1 MLVTSLFANPV
12 LALDSEDSQIFI
24 TGFNAYQK
32 RDYQGAIDKMSLVLQ
47 KYPDTPLRDMAIFW
61 LARANYKAGNEKD
74 AARYMAQ
81 FLREYPDSP
90 LKGTVEDSL
99 LQSAA
104 RYEKGEPI
112 LAAGQD
118 NAAAEKLA
126 AAKAEADRQ
135 AARKAELER
144 LAAQKAEADRVA
156 AEQAA
161 ASQAAAAKL
170 AADQAAAKA
179 AQEKLAA
186 DRLAAEQAAAAQAAA
201 QKLAAEKAESD
212 RLAAQK
218 AAAAKLA
225 AEQAAAR
232 AAQEKAAAE
241 KLAAEQAA
249 AQKLAAE
256 KAESERLAMQ
266 KAEADRLAAENAA
279 AAKLAAEQAAAKAAQ
294 ERAAADR
301 LAAEQAAAQKLAAE
315 KAEAERQ
322 AARKAELERLA
333 AQKAEADR
341 LAADQAAAKAAQ
353 EKLAADRL
361 AAEQAAAAQAAAQ
374 KLAAEK
380 AESERLAAQKAAA
393 AKLAAEQAAARAA
406 QEKAAAEK
414 VALAAPV
421 VTAPAVAPAP
431 HSDAMREKAIAEYKN
446 VIDRYPGTTA
456 AVSAAAKLKTFGIV
470 YPQEAA
476 IAAAPAVRPGEK
488 AQILTL
494 EVDQSSAMTFNLL
507 PMEQSSVVGK
517 RVVIPFEVSNRGN
530 GMDNF
535 AFESGFPAEFKAQ
548 FTSAAD
554 MNVPL
559 GSTPQLAPGESFR
572 GAVGITIPSGAID
585 GQKINYPLRLSSQAT
600 PEVSQTRQVSL
611 VASAPLLRAVIKG
624 DKGLILPGEKVV
636 YRIAL
641 LNIGTSAAP
650 SVTMRL
656 NYPPQYEPVDF
667 AAAGFRKDVNGV
679 LEHDPLRINS
689 GESKEFNVVFKLKEE
704 AIARQ
709 ELFLRCD
716 TVNNELDTRDSFIS
730 TASLVQGVSGVAVRT
745 TAGKVAVIPGQ
756 TVAIPLVVT
765 NTGNLT
771 ENIAVR
777 LDLPA
782 NLRGT
787 LFHDLNRDGIR
798 QVNEPAITRTPA
810 LSPKEEAYLLLE
822 VATPSTMSDGSEARL
837 GLVLVPESEQSK
849 QAVLNALVVFTRP
862 VVEMVMSGKGGKLK
876 PGDVS
881 SFELT
886 GINRG
891 SLLAR
896 VVEMRSTMPAN
907 LELVTSEPPV
917 SGGQDGNYLWRFAE
931 LGAGEKKVVKVTF
944 KVKQGIAV
952 GTSIQVKN
960 IITYEDPLGNGY

>member
-1 MLVTSLFANPV
+1 
-12 LALDSEDSQIFI
+12 
-24 TGFNAYQK
+24 
-32 RDYQGAIDKMSLVLQ
+32 
-47 KYPDTPLRDMAIFW
+47 
-61 LARANYKAGNEKD
+61 
-74 AARYMAQ
+74 
-81 FLREYPDSP
+81 
-90 LKGTVEDSL
+90 
-99 LQSAA
+99 
-104 RYEKGEPI
+104 
-112 LAAGQD
+112 
-118 NAAAEKLA
+118 
-126 AAKAEADRQ
+126 
-135 AARKAELER
+135 
-144 LAAQKAEADRVA
+144 
-156 AEQAA
+156 
-161 ASQAAAAKL
+161 
-170 AADQAAAKA
+170 
-179 AQEKLAA
+179 
-186 DRLAAEQAAAAQAAA
+186 
-201 QKLAAEKAESD
+201 
-212 RLAAQK
+212 
-218 AAAAKLA
+218 
-225 AEQAAAR
+225 
-232 AAQEKAAAE
+232 
-241 KLAAEQAA
+241 
-249 AQKLAAE
+249 
-256 KAESERLAMQ
+256 
-266 KAEADRLAAENAA
+266 
-279 AAKLAAEQAAAKAAQ
+279 
-294 ERAAADR
+294 
-301 LAAEQAAAQKLAAE
+301 
-315 KAEAERQ
+315 
-322 AARKAELERLA
+322 
-333 AQKAEADR
+333 
-341 LAADQAAAKAAQ
+341 
-353 EKLAADRL
+353 
-361 AAEQAAAAQAAAQ
+361 
-374 KLAAEK
+374 
-380 AESERLAAQKAAA
+380 
-393 AKLAAEQAAARAA
+393 
-406 QEKAAAEK
+406 
-414 VALAAPV
+414 
-421 VTAPAVAPAP
+421 
-431 HSDAMREKAIAEYKN
+431 
-446 VIDRYPGTTA
+446 
-456 AVSAAAKLKTFGIV
+456 
-470 YPQEAA
+470 
-476 IAAAPAVRPGEK
+476 
-488 AQILTL
+488 
-494 EVDQSSAMTFNLL
+494 
-507 PMEQSSVVGK
+507 
-517 RVVIPFEVSNRGN
+517 
-530 GMDNF
+530 
-535 AFESGFPAEFKAQ
+535 
-548 FTSAAD
+548 
-554 MNVPL
+554 
-559 GSTPQLAPGESFR
+559 
-572 GAVGITIPSGAID
+572 VGITIPSGAID
-585 GQKINYPLRLSSQAT
+585 GQKINYPIRLNSQAT

-667 AAAGFRKDVNGV
+667 AGAGFRKDVNGV

-689 GESKEFNVVFKLKEE
+689 GESKEFNVAFKLKEE

-730 TASLVQGVSGVAVRT
+730 TAALVQGVSGVAVRT

-798 QVNEPAITRTPA
+798 QVNEPAITRTPS

-896 VVEMRSTMPAN
+896 VVEMRSAMPAN
-907 LELVTSEPPV
+907 LELVASEPPV

-960 IITYEDPLGNGY
+960 TITYEDPLGNGY

>member
-104 RYEKGEPI
+104 RYEKGEP
-112 LAAGQD
+112 LLVAGQD
-118 NAAAEKLA
+118 NTAAEKLA

-144 LAAQKAEADRVA
+144 LAAQKAEGDRLA
-156 AEQAA
+156 AEKA
-161 ASQAAAAKL
+161 ASAQAAAAKL

-186 DRLAAEQAAAAQAAA
+186 DQLAAGQAAAAQAAA
-201 QKLAAEKAESD
+201 QKLAAEKAEAD
-212 RLAAQK
+212 RLVVEK

-225 AEQAAAR
+225 AEQAAAKT
-232 AAQEKAAAE
+232 AQEKAAAE
-241 KLAAEQAA
+241 KLAAEQTA
-249 AQKLAAE
+249 AQKLSAE

-266 KAEADRLAAENAA
+266 KAEADRLAAENEA

-294 ERAAADR
+294 ERAAAER
-301 LAAEQAAAQKLAAE
+301 LAAEQAAVQKLAAE
-315 KAEAERQ
+315 KAETERQ
-322 AARKAELERLA
+322 AARKVELERLA

-341 LAADQAAAKAAQ
+341 LAA
-353 EKLAADRL
+353 
-361 AAEQAAAAQAAAQ
+361 
-374 KLAAEK
+374 
-380 AESERLAAQKAAA
+380 
-393 AKLAAEQAAARAA
+393 
-406 QEKAAAEK
+406 EKAAAEQAVEDK
-414 VALAAPV
+414 VALAAPQAPVAPV
-421 VTAPAVAPAP
+421 VTAPAAASAP

-470 YPQEAA
+470 YPPVSAVV
-476 IAAAPAVRPGEK
+476 APAVRPGEK

-535 AFESGFPAEFKAQ
+535 AFDSGFPAEYKAQ
-548 FTSAAD
+548 FASAAD
-554 MNVPL
+554 MSVPL

-572 GAVGITIPSGAID
+572 GIVGITIPSGAID
-585 GQKINYPLRLSSQAT
+585 GQKINYPIRLNSQAT

-667 AAAGFRKDVNGV
+667 AGAGFRKDVNGV

-689 GESKEFNVVFKLKEE
+689 GESKEFNVAFKLKEE

-730 TASLVQGVSGVAVRT
+730 TAALVQGVSGVAVRT

-777 LDLPA
+777 LDLPT

-798 QVNEPAITRTPA
+798 QVNEPAITRTPS

-896 VVEMRSTMPAN
+896 VVEMRSAMPAN
-907 LELVTSEPPV
+907 LELVASEPPV

-960 IITYEDPLGNGY
+960 TISYEDPLGNGY

>member
-12 LALDSEDSQIFI
+12 FALDSEDSQIFI

-90 LKGTVEDSL
+90 LKGTVEDTL

-104 RYEKGEPI
+104 RYEKGEPV

-118 NAAAEKLA
+118 KAAAEKLVA
-126 AAKAEADRQ
+126 EKAEAERQ
-135 AARKAELER
+135 AAKKTELER
-144 LAAQKAEADRVA
+144 LTAQKAEADRLA

-161 ASQAAAAKL
+161 TAQAAAAKL
-170 AADQAAAKA
+170 AADQVAAKA
-179 AQEKLAA
+179 AQ
-186 DRLAAEQAAAAQAAA
+186 
-201 QKLAAEKAESD
+201 QK
-212 RLAAQK
+212 
-218 AAAAKLA
+218 
-225 AEQAAAR
+225 
-232 AAQEKAAAE
+232 
-241 KLAAEQAA
+241 
-249 AQKLAAE
+249 
-256 KAESERLAMQ
+256 
-266 KAEADRLAAENAA
+266 
-279 AAKLAAEQAAAKAAQ
+279 
-294 ERAAADR
+294 AAADR
-301 LAAEQAAAQKLAAE
+301 LIAEQAAAQKLAAE

-322 AARKAELERLA
+322 AARLAAQKAESDRLAAEQAAAAQAAAAKLAADQVVAKAAQEKAEADRLIAEQAAAEKLAAEKAEAERQVARKTELERLA

-341 LAADQAAAKAAQ
+341 LAA
-353 EKLAADRL
+353 
-361 AAEQAAAAQAAAQ
+361 EQVTAAQA
-374 KLAAEK
+374 
-380 AESERLAAQKAAA
+380 S
-393 AKLAAEQAAARAA
+393 
-406 QEKAAAEK
+406 AEK
-414 VALAAPV
+414 VALTVPPAPV
-421 VTAPAVAPAP
+421 SPIATTPAVVPAP

-456 AVSAAAKLKTFGIV
+456 AVSAATKLKTFGIV
-470 YPQEAA
+470 YPPVSAVA
-476 IAAAPAVRPGEK
+476 SPAVRPGEK

-517 RVVIPFEVSNRGN
+517 RVIIPFEVSNRGN
-530 GMDNF
+530 GVDNF

-548 FTSAAD
+548 FASAAE

-572 GAVGITIPSGAID
+572 GVVGITIPQGAID
-585 GQKINYPLRLSSQAT
+585 GQKISYPIRLNSQAT

-624 DKGLILPGEKVV
+624 DKGLVLPGEKVT

-641 LNIGTSAAP
+641 LNIGTSAAA

-667 AAAGFRKDVNGV
+667 AGAGFRKDVNGV

-689 GESKEFNVVFKLKEE
+689 GESKEFNLVFKLKDE

-730 TASLVQGVSGVAVRT
+730 TAALVQGVSGVAVRT
-745 TAGKVAVIPGQ
+745 TAGKVAAIPGQ
-756 TVAIPLVVT
+756 TVTIPLVVT

-771 ENIAVR
+771 ENIEVK

-798 QVNEPAITRTPA
+798 QVNEPAITRTPS

-822 VATPSTMSDGSEARL
+822 VATPSTVNDGSEARL
-837 GLVLVPESEQSK
+837 GLVFVPESERSK

-886 GINRG
+886 GVNRG

-896 VVEMRSTMPAN
+896 VVEMRSSMPAN

-960 IITYEDPLGNGY
+960 TITYEDPLGNGY